1 MHDACNHFTWLGLGE
16 KQKSCLDLYVL
27 LCRVAHTLRPAEDT
41 FTNVKFGVVGSFSAS
56 SGQSRET
63 EFQESRIPE
72 EGDADGG
79 S

>member
-1 MHDACNHFTWLGLGE
+1 MQPLYLAWVGGE
-16 KQKSCLDLYVL
+16 TKILFGHLYVL

-41 FTNVKFGVVGSFSAS
+41 FTNVKFGVVGSFSAGP
-56 SGQSRET
+56 GQSRET

-72 EGDADGG
+72 EGDAEGG